1 MKSLHK
7 NPTKMF
13 ATAAIVSTCMV
24 FIISAVFAEASAPC
38 LNAYELQNNVIIDTS
53 HHQLTQVS
61 LDKPI
66 GLCNRNDQQI
76 GWLTWIF
83 KQTDAAEF
91 HYLDLLELLS
101 RK

>member
-1 MKSLHK
+1 MKSTQK

-13 ATAAIVSTCMV
+13 ATAALVSTLMM

-38 LNAYELQNNVIIDTS
+38 LNAYERQNKVIIDTS
-53 HHQLTQVS
+53 HHQGTQAT

-83 KQTDAAEF
+83 KQTDAADF